1 MIVVISN
8 YTKAKCIFR
17 DKTGS
22 YLMVKF
28 KIRQK
33 EDNPD
38 PV

>member
-28 KIRQK
+28 KIHQE